1 MKWQRQYILI
11 NIKKMKTSIKV
22 IISIVFCFF
31 IIILGVGIGS
41 VNIPPSHILKILWSN
56 ILNRPLPVDI
66 EANFVSII
74 WKIRLPR
81 AILAF
86 IVGGA
91 LAVSGSVMQ
100 SVLKN
105 PLASSY
111 TLGVSSGAS
120 VGAGLV
126 MITGFSIPIL
136 GKFTLPFVGLLAG
149 LLTVYLAIRFSA
161 KIDKNMEN
169 NTIILVGM
177 VFSLFINAMITLMT
191 ALSRENLQKLT
202 FWQMGSF
209 SLKEWSDVVVLF
221 PIVVLCITILMKYSK
236 ELDIMTF
243 GEEQAMAIGVDT
255 KRVKWILLGLSAAL
269 TGSAIAFVGVIGF
282 IDLISPH
289 VVRKI
294 FGASH
299 KLVIPMS
306 MIFGGAFMVVCD
318 LIARTIIPLSEL
330 PVGAVTAI
338 IGAPFFGYVY
348 FSRRKVE

>member
-1 MKWQRQYILI
+1 
-11 NIKKMKTSIKV
+11 MKTSSKIL
-22 IISIVFCFF
+22 ISIFICIV

-41 VNIPPSHILKILWSN
+41 VYISPIDIIKIIYSKVFDKPLSN
-56 ILNRPLPVDI
+56 EI
-66 EANFVSII
+66 ASNFISII

-120 VGAGLV
+120 LGAGLV
-126 MITGFSIPIL
+126 IITGFTLPL
-136 GKFTLPFVGLLAG
+136 FGKFTLPFIGLISG
-149 LLTVYLAIRFSA
+149 LLTVYLAISFTA

-169 NTIILVGM
+169 NTIILIGM

-191 ALSRENLQKLT
+191 AIAREHIQRLT

-209 SLKEWSDVVVLF
+209 SLKEWTDVKILF
-221 PIVVLCITILMKYSK
+221 PIVLFCIIVLMRYVR

-243 GEEQAMAIGVDT
+243 GEEQAMAIGVDIQ
-255 KRVKWILLGLSAAL
+255 RVKWILLGLSAAL

-294 FGASH
+294 FGSSH
-299 KLVIPMS
+299 KLVLPIS
-306 MIFGGAFMVVCD
+306 MLFGGAFMVICD

-330 PVGAVTAI
+330 PVGAITAL
-338 IGAPFFGYVY
+338 IGAPFFAYVY
-348 FSRRKVE
+348 FSKRKVI